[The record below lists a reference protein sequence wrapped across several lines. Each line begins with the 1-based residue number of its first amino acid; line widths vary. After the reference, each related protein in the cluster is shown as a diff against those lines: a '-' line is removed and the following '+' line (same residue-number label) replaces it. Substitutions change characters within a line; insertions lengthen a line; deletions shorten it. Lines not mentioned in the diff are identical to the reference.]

1 MVEKIYDCRCCNTFI
16 IFQICDKMIY
26 GKVGESVSNASDY
39 VEIVYLCGSSDKN
52 SLYGVAGADCNLYV
66 KSKGE
71 ETWQQLL

>member
-39 VEIVYLCGSSDKN
+39 VEIVYLFANSDNN
-52 SLYGVAGADCNLYV
+52 SCMEWSALKLI
-66 KSKGE
+66 
-71 ETWQQLL
+71 